1 MYPQNRK
8 MEIKI
13 RNAEKEDMPQV
24 LELIRELAAFELEP
38 DAVEVTVAEL
48 ESAGFGENP
57 QFTCF
62 VAEVEG
68 EIIGMALVYFRF
80 STWKGKTIHL
90 EDLIVKEE
98 MRNRGVGSKLYR
110 RVMEFARQVGV
121 KRVNWEVLD
130 WNEGAIQFYERTG
143 AHVMHDWRPV
153 AMPLEALNKYLEE

>member
-1 MYPQNRK
+1 

-13 RNAEKEDMPQV
+13 RNAEKGDMPQV
-24 LELIRELAAFELEP
+24 LELIKELALFEREP
-38 DAVEVTVAEL
+38 NAVEVTVGDL
-48 ESAGFGENP
+48 ESAGFGDNP

-62 VAEVEG
+62 VAELAG

-80 STWKGKTIHL
+80 STWKGRTIHL
-90 EDLIVKEE
+90 EDLIIKEN
-98 MRNRGVGSKLYR
+98 MRSRGAGSKLYR
-110 RVMEFARQVGV
+110 RVMEFAREKGV

-153 AMPLEALNKYLEE
+153 AMHLDALNKYLEG